1 MSDENNKI
9 EKKEDS
15 SSEKINYE
23 YDSLNIPNFND
34 EDHKNYKN
42 LRDQYLVF
50 DKEKDII
57 LYPYLFIPRTP
68 KFKEPFAYDGNRCIV
83 VDCKG
88 NNTEEHYQHISH
100 IMYPVA
106 NFLRSAYNLDRTPE
120 PISSYFQGVFTVLT
134 ELLSPTADGWNKKE
148 IDMKIIENTLEKLS
162 IQAPQ
167 VSKFMVEV
175 GMVRYRAK
183 HDDSRIEHITSQEQ
197 LDEVLKTPLIMIDFW
212 ADWCS
217 PCHALNPI
225 LKDLSHEMSDIIKIV
240 KVNVDEQ
247 ELISKRFNIE
257 SMPTMVLCANGNEVN
272 RIVGVKDKDSIIN
285 EIMNARKSLSESD

>member
-9 EKKEDS
+9 EKNEDS
-15 SSEKINYE
+15 SSEKANYE
-23 YDSLNIPNFND
+23 YNLLNIPNFND
-34 EDHKNYKN
+34 EDRRGFGSI
-42 LRDQYLVF
+42 RDKYLVF
-50 DKEKDII
+50 NKKKDII

-68 KFKEPFAYDGNRCIV
+68 ETPEPEIYDNKRCIV

-88 NNTEEHYQHISH
+88 NDTEEHYQHMMH
-100 IMYPVA
+100 IMLPVA

-120 PISSYFQGVFTVLT
+120 PISSYLQGVFTVLT
-134 ELLSPTADGWNKKE
+134 ELLSPTADGWNKDE
-148 IDMKIIENTLEKLS
+148 IDKELVENTLEKLS

-167 VSKFMVEV
+167 VSKFMAEV

-183 HDDSRIEHITSQEQ
+183 HDDSKIEHVASQEQ
-197 LDEVLKTPLIMIDFW
+197 LDEVLKTPLVMIDFW

-247 ELISKRFNIE
+247 ESISEKFSVE
-257 SMPTMVLCANGNEVN
+257 SMPTMVLCANGNEVS

-285 EIMNARKSLSESD
+285 EIMNVKKSLSGRD